1 MEKKGKKVRRQEGNN
16 QAFQTQAISQADHQQ
31 PQTHV
36 ALPDEE
42 NVKRARDWVI
52 ENKNKQAGRCKE
64 ESICLLVIAIIIRQ
78 RESQIRNHCPNNP
91 RPPANRWISGCSW
104 RNRGLPAAWR

>member
-1 MEKKGKKVRRQEGNN
+1 MEKKEKKVRRQEGNN

-52 ENKNKQAGRCKE
+52 ENEK
-64 ESICLLVIAIIIRQ
+64 
-78 RESQIRNHCPNNP
+78 
-91 RPPANRWISGCSW
+91 
-104 RNRGLPAAWR
+104 